1 MSERAI
7 ICSSLVDG
15 GVAKALWSRIE
26 RGMSVISNGLLDFV
40 ADDEQKR
47 RGDEDYYWLYENQYR

>member
-1 MSERAI
+1 
-7 ICSSLVDG
+7 
-15 GVAKALWSRIE
+15 
-26 RGMSVISNGLLDFV
+26 MSVISNGLLDFV